1 MFLALEP
8 DNVADETSVVA
19 VSVAFVVTFVVVA
32 DGSSFLAD
40 TVSSVADSEGSPSFV
55 LESLGLPSSFT
66 SAFSPISIERP
77 WRFDIASARGSGTPL
92 RLFNASTMDSWSSD
106 E

>member
-1 MFLALEP
+1 MLLALEP
-8 DNVADETSVVA
+8 DNVADETLV
-19 VSVAFVVTFVVVA
+19 VSVTVASVVTFVVVA

-40 TVSSVADSEGSPSFV
+40 IVSSVADSEGSPSFV

-66 SAFSPISIERP
+66 SAFSLISTERP